1 MFFDRL
7 LSRWKIQT
15 KVLVFIVPF
24 VLSITAVGL
33 ASLYASR
40 LLQSQM
46 QLSNG
51 VVETLGGFKNVYAAM
66 TDFLQQTTQDNK
78 TALDSKISTQLS
90 QLKATRAGIADDNGR
105 TQMDAAI
112 AGTQAIAGRVSEL
125 WQLNRDELDLRASIQ
140 ADTDK
145 LSKYKSYLFTGATKI
160 RANLSADETKAK
172 TMLFQSEA
180 LIKSADFI
188 SEMVANF
195 NAAATPD
202 AKMAIIKGAMAELTT
217 VSAEIVADLPYSRKN
232 IGDMLTENVARL
244 KELADHPT
252 ADDATMTAM
261 EQAINLLRPVS
272 VRLQGATIIKARE
285 ASKAFVTLDQPIA
298 EATTLVNDMRQI
310 VELADAVELKSTR
323 FLADPTDENMNKLQP
338 ALDGLGRRVA
348 DGNRLAKVPNDLK
361 AGISVMGPIPKA
373 INDKSKRLIEI
384 TARRTQA
391 FQSAAGDIRNIWEK
405 LTDYAASQQALAEV
419 ERRAAN
425 TFSVTATLIGLL
437 VAVIAGFGLIT
448 TFKGPLT
455 RITNAMRQLASGDLT
470 VAVEGEKRPDEIGDM
485 ARALGVFKDNAVA
498 KIRAEAEGE
507 QVRAQIEADRARN
520 DAEKQQADQ
529 DVQFAVSELASGLE
543 RLANG
548 DVSAT
553 LDRPFA
559 GRMEQLRADFNRSLT
574 RLKETIGLIQGNVTA
589 IQGNVQQMAHSTDD
603 LSRRTET
610 QAASLEETA
619 AAVNEV
625 TSNVRQA
632 ADKAREVN
640 AIVGETRTNAEKSA
654 VVVNN
659 AVSAMGRIED
669 ASKKIE
675 QIISVIEEIAFQ
687 TNLLALNAGV
697 EAARAGEAGKGFAV
711 VAQEVRE
718 LAQRSGRAA
727 KDIKTLINTSTEEV
741 NAGSRLVQETGAAL
755 TVISEQI
762 ATISAHVEGI
772 ASASRDQS
780 AALGEVNGAVGQMDS
795 LTQQNAAMVEET
807 SAASRQLA
815 DEADQLV
822 SLLRQF
828 RIDGGVPQQI
838 TRREWAA

>member
-7 LSRWKIQT
+7 LSRWNIQT

-24 VLSITAVGL
+24 VLSISTVGL
-33 ASLYASR
+33 AGFYASR
-40 LLQSQM
+40 LLQNQM
-46 QLSNG
+46 ELSNG

-66 TDFLQQTTQDNK
+66 TEFLQRTTAENK
-78 TALDSKISTQLS
+78 SALDSKISTQLGE
-90 QLKATRAGIADDNGR
+90 LKTARDGLADGEGR
-105 TQMDAAI
+105 TQIEAAI
-112 AGTQAIAGRVSEL
+112 AGTEAIAGRVDQL
-125 WQLNRDELDLRASIQ
+125 WKLNHDELGLRATIETQ
-140 ADTDK
+140 TDQLATQK
-145 LSKYKSYLFTGATKI
+145 NDLLAFATKL
-160 RANLSADETKAK
+160 REGLAGDESKAK
-172 TMLFQSEA
+172 TMLFQSEE
-180 LIKSADFI
+180 LIKGADFI
-188 SEMVANF
+188 SELVANF
-195 NAAATPD
+195 NSASTPE
-202 AKMAIIKGAMAELTT
+202 AKMAGLKGKMNELKA
-217 VSAEIVADLPYSRKN
+217 VGAYIVADLPYSRKN
-232 IGDMLTENVARL
+232 IGDMMMDNIKQLSGLVEQG
-244 KELADHPT
+244 DGS
-252 ADDATMTAM
+252 DASMTSI
-261 EQAINLLRPVS
+261 EQTINLLRPVS

-285 ASKAFVTLDQPIA
+285 ASKLFVSLNQPIA
-298 EATTLVNDMRQI
+298 EATALLNSTRQTVDI
-310 VELADAVELKSTR
+310 ADGVELRSSR
-323 FLADPTDENMNKLQP
+323 FLAAPTGENMQKLQA
-338 ALDGLGRRVA
+338 ALGGL
-348 DGNRLAKVPNDLK
+348 
-361 AGISVMGPIPKA
+361 
-373 INDKSKRLIEI
+373 
-384 TARRTQA
+384 ARRSDASAKSSSIPEELRSKLAAISPLTRAMGDNARKLTTITNSRVEA
-391 FQSAAGDIRNIWEK
+391 FQLASADISSIWSK
-405 LTDYAASQQALAEV
+405 LTEFAASQQQAAE
-419 ERRAAN
+419 RDRQSAN
-425 TFSVTATLIGLL
+425 TFSVTATLMGLL
-437 VAVIAGFGLIT
+437 VAVIAAVGLIS

-455 RITNAMRQLASGDLT
+455 RITNAMRQLASGDLS
-470 VAVEGEKRPDEIGDM
+470 VAVEGASRPDEIGDM

-498 KIRAEAEGE
+498 KIRAEEEGE
-507 QVRAQIEADRARN
+507 QVRAQSEADRARN
-520 DAEKQQADQ
+520 DAEKQQAEQ
-529 DVQFAVSELASGLE
+529 DVQFAVAELASGLE

-548 DVSAT
+548 DVSNT

-559 GRMEQLRADFNRSLT
+559 GQMDQLRSDFNRSLN

-589 IQGNVQQMAHSTDD
+589 IQGNVQQMASSTDD

-632 ADKAREVN
+632 AEKAREVN
-640 AIVGETRTNAEKSA
+640 AIVGETRSNAEKSA
-654 VVVNN
+654 VVVGN

-718 LAQRSGRAA
+718 LAQRSGNAA
-727 KDIKTLINTSTEEV
+727 KDIKTLINTSSEEV
-741 NAGSRLVQETGAAL
+741 NAGSKLVQETGAAL
-755 TVISEQI
+755 TVISQQI

-822 SLLRQF
+822 SLLQQF
-828 RIDGGVPQQI
+828 RIDNVPQQV